1 MAFLSL
7 LLLPNSNL
15 LLDNTFPLLANY
27 GKSLATVVERMDQV
41 IHKILIFGF
50 CHYYIIILL
59 MEYYAIATYKFNVKF
74 KFIAKFGT

>member
-15 LLDNTFPLLANY
+15 LLDNTFPPLANY

-41 IHKILIFGF
+41 IHKIVIFGF
-50 CHYYIIILL
+50 LPLL
-59 MEYYAIATYKFNVKF
+59 H
-74 KFIAKFGT
+74 